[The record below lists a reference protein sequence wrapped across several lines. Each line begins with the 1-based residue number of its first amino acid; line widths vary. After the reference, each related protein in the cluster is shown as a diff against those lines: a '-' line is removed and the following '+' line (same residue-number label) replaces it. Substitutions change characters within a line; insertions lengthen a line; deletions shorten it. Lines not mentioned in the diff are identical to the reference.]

1 MQNAIVRNIILSIM
15 KSKFRVMFEEEA
27 FVLPDSFEEDEIDIF
42 AELGV
47 VNNRPVAAKSAQ
59 NFQNENLA
67 ILLSDDNEAE
77 HQEDVQPINVV
88 QNEVLTETQ
97 MGTISDET
105 ITELLEVLVKKELHS
120 LDQDL
125 IISKIPTKAKFN
137 LETAKVSKSEEE
149 YELSVIIEV
158 DGSGPLRPFA
168 KVRSENNSLLIEP
181 APKTIP
187 SSWIPLYEALRDML
201 AKAMQALSSTTFT
214 INKNV

>member
-1 MQNAIVRNIILSIM
+1 MLSIM
-15 KSKFRVMFEEEA
+15 KFKFSLMFQEEA
-27 FVLPDSFEEDEIDIF
+27 FVLPNSFEEDDIDIF

-47 VNNRPVAAKSAQ
+47 VNSRPAAVKSSQ
-59 NFQNENLA
+59 DFQSENLA
-67 ILLSDDNEAE
+67 ILLAQDDELEPQEEVQQINAAHNET
-77 HQEDVQPINVV
+77 VI
-88 QNEVLTETQ
+88 ETQ
-97 MGTISDET
+97 MTTISDET

-120 LDQDL
+120 LDQDS

-137 LETAKVSKSEEE
+137 LETARVSKSDEE

-168 KVRSENNSLLIEP
+168 KVRSENNSLMIEP

-201 AKAMQALSSTTFT
+201 AKAMQALSSTSFT

>member
-1 MQNAIVRNIILSIM
+1 MLSIM
-15 KSKFRVMFEEEA
+15 KSQYGLMFQEEA
-27 FVLPDSFEEDEIDIF
+27 FVLPNSFEEDDIDIF

-47 VNNRPVAAKSAQ
+47 VNTRPAAVKSSQ
-59 NFQNENLA
+59 DFQNENLA
-67 ILLSDDNEAE
+67 ILLAEDDESE
-77 HQEDVQPINVV
+77 PQEDVQQINTA
-88 QNEVLTETQ
+88 QNETVIETQ
-97 MGTISDET
+97 MTTISDET

-120 LDQDL
+120 LDQDS

-137 LETAKVSKSEEE
+137 LETAKVSKSDEE

-168 KVRSENNSLLIEP
+168 KVRSENNSLMIEP

-201 AKAMQALSSTTFT
+201 AKAMQALSSTSFT

>member
-1 MQNAIVRNIILSIM
+1 
-15 KSKFRVMFEEEA
+15 MFQEEA
-27 FVLPDSFEEDEIDIF
+27 FVLPDSFEEDDIDIF

-47 VNNRPVAAKSAQ
+47 VNNRPAAVKSSQ
-59 NFQNENLA
+59 DFQNENLA
-67 ILLSDDNEAE
+67 ILLAEDDESE
-77 HQEDVQPINVV
+77 PQEDVQQINTA
-88 QNEVLTETQ
+88 QNETVIETQ
-97 MGTISDET
+97 MTTISDET

-120 LDQDL
+120 IDQDS

-137 LETAKVSKSEEE
+137 LETAKVSKSDEE

-181 APKTIP
+181 APKSIP
-187 SSWIPLYEALRDML
+187 NSWIPLYEALRDML
-201 AKAMQALSSTTFT
+201 AKAMQALSSTSFT

>member
-1 MQNAIVRNIILSIM
+1 MLSIM
-15 KSKFRVMFEEEA
+15 KSQYGLMFQEEA
-27 FVLPDSFEEDEIDIF
+27 FVLPNSFEEDDIDIF

-47 VNNRPVAAKSAQ
+47 VNNRPAAVKSSRD
-59 NFQNENLA
+59 FQSENLA
-67 ILLSDDNEAE
+67 ILLAEDDESE
-77 HQEDVQPINVV
+77 PQEDVQQINTA
-88 QNEVLTETQ
+88 QNETVTETQ
-97 MGTISDET
+97 VTTISDET

-120 LDQDL
+120 LDQDS

-137 LETAKVSKSEEE
+137 LETAKVSKSDEE

-168 KVRSENNSLLIEP
+168 KVRSENNSLMIEP

-201 AKAMQALSSTTFT
+201 AKAMQALSSTSFT

>member
-1 MQNAIVRNIILSIM
+1 MQNAIERNITLSIM
-15 KSKFRVMFEEEA
+15 KSYDYVMFEEEA
-27 FVLPDSFEEDEIDIF
+27 FVLPNSFDENDIDIF

-47 VNNRPVAAKSAQ
+47 VNNQPVAAKSTQ
-59 NFQNENLA
+59 DFQNENLA
-67 ILLSDDNEAE
+67 ILLSNDNEVE
-77 HQEDVQPINVV
+77 HQEEVQQTPA
-88 QNEVLTETQ
+88 LHHETQ
-97 MGTISDET
+97 VEAKIATMSDET

-120 LDQDL
+120 LDQDA

-137 LETAKVSKSEEE
+137 LETAKVSKSDEE

-168 KVRSENNSLLIEP
+168 KVRSQNNSLLIEP

-201 AKAMQALSSTTFT
+201 AKAMQALSSTSFT
-214 INKNV
+214 INKNI

>member
-1 MQNAIVRNIILSIM
+1 
-15 KSKFRVMFEEEA
+15 MFEEEA
-27 FVLPDSFEEDEIDIF
+27 FVLPNSFEEDDIDIF

-47 VNNRPVAAKSAQ
+47 VNNQPVAVKSNQ
-59 NFQNENLA
+59 EFQNENLA
-67 ILLSDDNEAE
+67 ILLSDDDEAE
-77 HQEDVQPINVV
+77 TPIEIQESLATQQPVV
-88 QNEVLTETQ
+88 SETSTT
-97 MGTISDET
+97 TISDET
-105 ITELLEVLVKKELHS
+105 ITELLEVLVKKELNS
-120 LDQDL
+120 LDQES

-137 LETAKVSKSEEE
+137 LETAKVSKSDEE

-201 AKAMQALSSTTFT
+201 AKAMQALSSTNFT

>member
-1 MQNAIVRNIILSIM
+1 
-15 KSKFRVMFEEEA
+15 MFEEEA

-47 VNNRPVAAKSAQ
+47 VNNRPVAARSAQ

-67 ILLSDDNEAE
+67 ILLSEDNEVD

-88 QNEVLTETQ
+88 QKEVLIETQ
-97 MGTISDET
+97 MATISDET

-120 LDQDL
+120 LDHDT

-201 AKAMQALSSTTFT
+201 AKAMQALSSTSFT

>member
-1 MQNAIVRNIILSIM
+1 
-15 KSKFRVMFEEEA
+15 MFEEEA
-27 FVLPDSFEEDEIDIF
+27 FVLPESFEEDEIDIF

-47 VNNRPVAAKSAQ
+47 VNNRPVAANSAQ

-67 ILLSDDNEAE
+67 ILLSEDNEAN

-88 QNEVLTETQ
+88 QNEALIETQ
-97 MGTISDET
+97 MATISDET
-105 ITELLEVLVKKELHS
+105 ITELLEILVKKELHS
-120 LDQDL
+120 LDHDT

-201 AKAMQALSSTTFT
+201 AKAMQALSSTSFT

>member
-1 MQNAIVRNIILSIM
+1 
-15 KSKFRVMFEEEA
+15 
-27 FVLPDSFEEDEIDIF
+27 
-42 AELGV
+42 V
-47 VNNRPVAAKSAQ
+47 VNNQPVAVKSNQ
-59 NFQNENLA
+59 EFQNENLA
-67 ILLSDDNEAE
+67 ILLSDDDEAE
-77 HQEDVQPINVV
+77 PLI
-88 QNEVLTETQ
+88 ETQ
-97 MGTISDET
+97 ESLATQQPVVNETSTTTISDET
-105 ITELLEVLVKKELHS
+105 ITQLLEVLVKKELNS
-120 LDQDL
+120 LDQES

-137 LETAKVSKSEEE
+137 LETAKVSKSDEE

-201 AKAMQALSSTTFT
+201 AKAMQALSSTNFT

>member
-1 MQNAIVRNIILSIM
+1 MLSIM
-15 KSKFRVMFEEEA
+15 KSQYSLMFQEEA
-27 FVLPDSFEEDEIDIF
+27 FVLPISFEEDDIDIF

-47 VNNRPVAAKSAQ
+47 VNNRPAAVKSSQ
-59 NFQNENLA
+59 DFQNENLA
-67 ILLSDDNEAE
+67 ILLAEDDESE
-77 HQEDVQPINVV
+77 PQEDVQQINTA
-88 QNEVLTETQ
+88 QNETVIETQ
-97 MGTISDET
+97 MTTISDET

-120 LDQDL
+120 IDQDS

-137 LETAKVSKSEEE
+137 LETAKVSKSDEE

-168 KVRSENNSLLIEP
+168 KVRSENNSLMIEP

-201 AKAMQALSSTTFT
+201 AKAMQALSSTNFT

>member
-1 MQNAIVRNIILSIM
+1 
-15 KSKFRVMFEEEA
+15 MFEEEA
-27 FVLPDSFEEDEIDIF
+27 FVLPESFEEEEIDIF
-42 AELGV
+42 AEFGLV
-47 VNNRPVAAKSAQ
+47 LNQPVEANSAQ

-67 ILLSDDNEAE
+67 ILLSEDNEAD

-88 QNEVLTETQ
+88 QYEALIETQ
-97 MGTISDET
+97 MATISDET
-105 ITELLEVLVKKELHS
+105 ITELLEILVKKELHS
-120 LDQDL
+120 LDHDT

-201 AKAMQALSSTTFT
+201 AKAMQALSSTSFT

>member
-1 MQNAIVRNIILSIM
+1 MQNAIGRNIILSIM
-15 KSKFRVMFEEEA
+15 KSKLLIMFEEEA
-27 FVLPDSFEEDEIDIF
+27 FVLPESFEEDEIDIF

-47 VNNRPVAAKSAQ
+47 VNNRPVAANSAQ

-67 ILLSDDNEAE
+67 ILLSEDNEAD

-88 QNEVLTETQ
+88 QNEALIETQ
-97 MGTISDET
+97 MATISDET

-120 LDQDL
+120 LDHDT

-201 AKAMQALSSTTFT
+201 AKAMQALSSTSFT

>member
-1 MQNAIVRNIILSIM
+1 MLSIM
-15 KSKFRVMFEEEA
+15 KSQYGLMFQEEA
-27 FVLPDSFEEDEIDIF
+27 FVLPNSFEEDDIDIF

-47 VNNRPVAAKSAQ
+47 VNNRPAAVKSSQ
-59 NFQNENLA
+59 DFQSENLA
-67 ILLSDDNEAE
+67 ILLAEDDESE
-77 HQEDVQPINVV
+77 PQEDVQQINTA
-88 QNEVLTETQ
+88 QNETVTETQ
-97 MGTISDET
+97 VTTISDET

-120 LDQDL
+120 LDQDS

-137 LETAKVSKSEEE
+137 LETAKVSKSDEE

-168 KVRSENNSLLIEP
+168 KVRSENNSLMIEP

-201 AKAMQALSSTTFT
+201 AKAMQALSSTSFT

>member
-1 MQNAIVRNIILSIM
+1 MQNAIGRNIILSIM
-15 KSKFRVMFEEEA
+15 KSKLLIMFEEEA
-27 FVLPDSFEEDEIDIF
+27 FVLPESFEEDEIDIF

-47 VNNRPVAAKSAQ
+47 VNNRPVAANSAQ

-67 ILLSDDNEAE
+67 ILLSEDNEAD

-88 QNEVLTETQ
+88 QNEALIETQ
-97 MGTISDET
+97 MATISDET

-120 LDQDL
+120 LDQDT

-201 AKAMQALSSTTFT
+201 AKAMQALSSTSFT

>member
-1 MQNAIVRNIILSIM
+1 MQNATVRNIMLSIM
-15 KSKFRVMFEEEA
+15 KSQYGLMFQEEA
-27 FVLPDSFEEDEIDIF
+27 FVLPDSFEEDDIDIF

-47 VNNRPVAAKSAQ
+47 VNNRPAAVKSSQ
-59 NFQNENLA
+59 NFQSENLA
-67 ILLSDDNEAE
+67 ILLAEDDESE
-77 HQEDVQPINVV
+77 PQEDVQQINTA
-88 QNEVLTETQ
+88 QNETVIETQ
-97 MGTISDET
+97 MTTISDET

-120 LDQDL
+120 LDQDS

-137 LETAKVSKSEEE
+137 LETARVSKSDEE

-168 KVRSENNSLLIEP
+168 KVRSENNSLMIEP

-201 AKAMQALSSTTFT
+201 AKAMQALSSTSFT

>member
-1 MQNAIVRNIILSIM
+1 
-15 KSKFRVMFEEEA
+15 MFQEEA
-27 FVLPDSFEEDEIDIF
+27 FVLPDSFEEDDIDIF

-47 VNNRPVAAKSAQ
+47 VNNRPAAVKSSQ
-59 NFQNENLA
+59 NFQSENLA
-67 ILLSDDNEAE
+67 ILLAEDDESE
-77 HQEDVQPINVV
+77 LQEDVQQINTA
-88 QNEVLTETQ
+88 QNETVTETQ
-97 MGTISDET
+97 VTTISDET

-120 LDQDL
+120 LDQDS

-137 LETAKVSKSEEE
+137 LETAKVSKSDEE

-168 KVRSENNSLLIEP
+168 KVRSENNSLMIEP

-201 AKAMQALSSTTFT
+201 AKAMQALSSTSFT

>member
-1 MQNAIVRNIILSIM
+1 
-15 KSKFRVMFEEEA
+15 MFQEEA
-27 FVLPDSFEEDEIDIF
+27 FVLPNSFEEDDIDIF

-47 VNNRPVAAKSAQ
+47 VNNRPAAVKSSQ
-59 NFQNENLA
+59 DFQNENLA
-67 ILLSDDNEAE
+67 ILLAEDDESE
-77 HQEDVQPINVV
+77 PQEDAQQINTA
-88 QNEVLTETQ
+88 QNETVIETQ
-97 MGTISDET
+97 MTTISDET

-120 LDQDL
+120 LDQDS

-137 LETAKVSKSEEE
+137 LETAKVSKSDEE

-168 KVRSENNSLLIEP
+168 KVRSENNSLMIEP

-201 AKAMQALSSTTFT
+201 AKAMQALSSTSFT

>member
-1 MQNAIVRNIILSIM
+1 MLSIM
-15 KSKFRVMFEEEA
+15 KSQYRLMFQEEA
-27 FVLPDSFEEDEIDIF
+27 FVLPDSFEEDDIDIF

-47 VNNRPVAAKSAQ
+47 VNNRPAAVKSSQ
-59 NFQNENLA
+59 NFQSENLA
-67 ILLSDDNEAE
+67 ILLAEDDESE
-77 HQEDVQPINVV
+77 PQEDVQQINTA
-88 QNEVLTETQ
+88 QNETVIETQ
-97 MGTISDET
+97 MTTISDEI

-120 LDQDL
+120 LDQDS

-137 LETAKVSKSEEE
+137 LETARVSKSDEE

-168 KVRSENNSLLIEP
+168 KVRSENNSLMIEP

-201 AKAMQALSSTTFT
+201 AKAMQALSSTNFT

>member
-1 MQNAIVRNIILSIM
+1 
-15 KSKFRVMFEEEA
+15 MFQEEA
-27 FVLPDSFEEDEIDIF
+27 FVLPDSFEEDDIDIF

-47 VNNRPVAAKSAQ
+47 VNNRPAAVKSSQ
-59 NFQNENLA
+59 NFQSENLA
-67 ILLSDDNEAE
+67 ILLAEDDESE
-77 HQEDVQPINVV
+77 PQEDVQQINTA
-88 QNEVLTETQ
+88 QNETVIETQ
-97 MGTISDET
+97 MTTISDET

-120 LDQDL
+120 LDQDS

-137 LETAKVSKSEEE
+137 LETAKVSKSDEE

-168 KVRSENNSLLIEP
+168 KVRSENNSLMIEP

-201 AKAMQALSSTTFT
+201 AKAMQALSSTSFT

>member
-1 MQNAIVRNIILSIM
+1 
-15 KSKFRVMFEEEA
+15 MFQEEA
-27 FVLPDSFEEDEIDIF
+27 FVLPNSFEEDDIDIF

-47 VNNRPVAAKSAQ
+47 VNNRPAAVKSNQ
-59 NFQNENLA
+59 EFQNENLA
-67 ILLSDDNEAE
+67 ILLSNDNEDEAL
-77 HQEDVQPINVV
+77 
-88 QNEVLTETQ
+88 LTEVKEIRAIQQPTV
-97 MGTISDET
+97 METSNTTISDET

-120 LDQDL
+120 LDQES

-137 LETAKVSKSEEE
+137 LETAKVSKSDEE

-187 SSWIPLYEALRDML
+187 SSWVPLYEALRDML
-201 AKAMQALSSTTFT
+201 AKAMQALSSTNFT

>member
-1 MQNAIVRNIILSIM
+1 MLSIM
-15 KSKFRVMFEEEA
+15 KFKSSLMFQEEA
-27 FVLPDSFEEDEIDIF
+27 FVLPNSFEEDDIDIF

-47 VNNRPVAAKSAQ
+47 VNNRPAAVKSSQ
-59 NFQNENLA
+59 DFQSENLA
-67 ILLSDDNEAE
+67 ILLAQDDESEPQEEVRKINAAHNET
-77 HQEDVQPINVV
+77 VI
-88 QNEVLTETQ
+88 ETQ
-97 MGTISDET
+97 MTTISDET

-120 LDQDL
+120 LDQDS

-137 LETAKVSKSEEE
+137 LETARVSKSDEE

-168 KVRSENNSLLIEP
+168 KVRSENNSLMIEP

-201 AKAMQALSSTTFT
+201 AKAMQALSSTSFT

>member
-1 MQNAIVRNIILSIM
+1 MLSIM
-15 KSKFRVMFEEEA
+15 KSQYKLMFQEEA
-27 FVLPDSFEEDEIDIF
+27 FVLPNSFEEDDIDIF

-47 VNNRPVAAKSAQ
+47 VNNRPAAVKSSQ
-59 NFQNENLA
+59 DFQNENLA
-67 ILLSDDNEAE
+67 ILLAEDDESE
-77 HQEDVQPINVV
+77 PQEDVQQINTA
-88 QNEVLTETQ
+88 QNETVIETQ
-97 MGTISDET
+97 MTTISDET

-120 LDQDL
+120 LDQDS

-137 LETAKVSKSEEE
+137 LETAKVSKSDEE

-168 KVRSENNSLLIEP
+168 KVRSENNSLMIEP

-201 AKAMQALSSTTFT
+201 AKAMQALSSTSFT

>member
-1 MQNAIVRNIILSIM
+1 MLSIM
-15 KSKFRVMFEEEA
+15 KSRCGLMFQEEA
-27 FVLPDSFEEDEIDIF
+27 FVLPDSFEEDDIDIF

-47 VNNRPVAAKSAQ
+47 VNNRPAAVKSSQ
-59 NFQNENLA
+59 NFQSENLA
-67 ILLSDDNEAE
+67 ILLAEDDESE
-77 HQEDVQPINVV
+77 PQEDVQQINTA
-88 QNEVLTETQ
+88 QNETVIETQ
-97 MGTISDET
+97 MTTISDEI

-120 LDQDL
+120 LDQDS

-137 LETAKVSKSEEE
+137 LETARVSKSDEE

-168 KVRSENNSLLIEP
+168 KVRSENNSLMIEP

-201 AKAMQALSSTTFT
+201 AKAMQALSSTSFT

>member
-1 MQNAIVRNIILSIM
+1 
-15 KSKFRVMFEEEA
+15 MFQEEA
-27 FVLPDSFEEDEIDIF
+27 FVLPNSFEEDDIDIF

-47 VNNRPVAAKSAQ
+47 VNNRPAAVKSSQ
-59 NFQNENLA
+59 DFQSENLA
-67 ILLSDDNEAE
+67 ILLAQDDESEPQEEVQQINAAPNET
-77 HQEDVQPINVV
+77 VI
-88 QNEVLTETQ
+88 ETQ
-97 MGTISDET
+97 VTTISDET

-120 LDQDL
+120 LDQDS

-137 LETAKVSKSEEE
+137 LETARVRKSDEE

-158 DGSGPLRPFA
+158 DGSGPLSPFA
-168 KVRSENNSLLIEP
+168 KVRSENNSLMIEP

-201 AKAMQALSSTTFT
+201 AKAMQALSSTSFT

>member
-1 MQNAIVRNIILSIM
+1 
-15 KSKFRVMFEEEA
+15 MFQEEA
-27 FVLPDSFEEDEIDIF
+27 FVLPNSFEEDDIDIF

-47 VNNRPVAAKSAQ
+47 VNNRPAAVKSSQ
-59 NFQNENLA
+59 NFQSENLA
-67 ILLSDDNEAE
+67 ILLAEDDESE
-77 HQEDVQPINVV
+77 PQEDVQQINTA
-88 QNEVLTETQ
+88 QNETVIETQ
-97 MGTISDET
+97 MTTISDEI

-120 LDQDL
+120 LDQDS

-137 LETAKVSKSEEE
+137 LETARVSKSDEE

-168 KVRSENNSLLIEP
+168 KVRSENNSLMIEP

-201 AKAMQALSSTTFT
+201 AKAMQALSSTSFT

>member
-1 MQNAIVRNIILSIM
+1 
-15 KSKFRVMFEEEA
+15 MFQEEA
-27 FVLPDSFEEDEIDIF
+27 FVLPDSFEEDDIDIF

-47 VNNRPVAAKSAQ
+47 VYNRPAAVKSSQ
-59 NFQNENLA
+59 NFQSENLA
-67 ILLSDDNEAE
+67 ILLAEDDESE
-77 HQEDVQPINVV
+77 PQEDVQQINTA
-88 QNEVLTETQ
+88 QNETVIETQ
-97 MGTISDET
+97 MTTISDEI

-120 LDQDL
+120 LDQDS

-137 LETAKVSKSEEE
+137 LETARVSKSDEE

-168 KVRSENNSLLIEP
+168 KVRSENNSLMIEP

-201 AKAMQALSSTTFT
+201 AKAMQALSSTNFT

>member
-1 MQNAIVRNIILSIM
+1 MQNAIGRNIILSIM
-15 KSKFRVMFEEEA
+15 KSKLLIMFEEEA
-27 FVLPDSFEEDEIDIF
+27 FVLPESFEEDEIDIF

-47 VNNRPVAAKSAQ
+47 VNNRPVAANSAQ

-67 ILLSDDNEAE
+67 ILLSEDNEAD

-88 QNEVLTETQ
+88 QNEALINTQ
-97 MGTISDET
+97 TATISDET
-105 ITELLEVLVKKELHS
+105 ITELLEILVKKELHS
-120 LDQDL
+120 LDHDT

-201 AKAMQALSSTTFT
+201 AKAMQALSSTSFT

>member
-1 MQNAIVRNIILSIM
+1 
-15 KSKFRVMFEEEA
+15 MFQEEA
-27 FVLPDSFEEDEIDIF
+27 FVLPNSFEEDDIDIF

-47 VNNRPVAAKSAQ
+47 VNNRPAAVKSSQ
-59 NFQNENLA
+59 DFQNENLA
-67 ILLSDDNEAE
+67 ILLAEDDESE
-77 HQEDVQPINVV
+77 PQEDVQQINTA
-88 QNEVLTETQ
+88 QNETVIETQ
-97 MGTISDET
+97 MTTISDET

-120 LDQDL
+120 LDQDS

-137 LETAKVSKSEEE
+137 LETAKVSKSDEE

-168 KVRSENNSLLIEP
+168 KVRSENNSLMIEP

-201 AKAMQALSSTTFT
+201 AKAMQALSSTSFT

>member
-1 MQNAIVRNIILSIM
+1 
-15 KSKFRVMFEEEA
+15 MFEEEA

-47 VNNRPVAAKSAQ
+47 VNNRPVAARSAQ

-67 ILLSDDNEAE
+67 ILLSEDNEAD

-88 QNEVLTETQ
+88 QNEALIETQ
-97 MGTISDET
+97 MATISDET
-105 ITELLEVLVKKELHS
+105 ITELLEILVKKELHS
-120 LDQDL
+120 LDHDT

-201 AKAMQALSSTTFT
+201 AKAMQALSSTSFT

>member
-1 MQNAIVRNIILSIM
+1 
-15 KSKFRVMFEEEA
+15 MFEEEA

-47 VNNRPVAAKSAQ
+47 VNNRPVAANSAQ

-67 ILLSDDNEAE
+67 ILLSEDNEAD

-88 QNEVLTETQ
+88 QNEALIETQ
-97 MGTISDET
+97 IATISDET
-105 ITELLEVLVKKELHS
+105 ITELLEVLVKKDFHS
-120 LDQDL
+120 LDQDT

-201 AKAMQALSSTTFT
+201 AKAMQALSSTSFT

>member
-1 MQNAIVRNIILSIM
+1 MLVYD
-15 KSKFRVMFEEEA
+15 MFQEEA
-27 FVLPDSFEEDEIDIF
+27 FVLPNSFEEDDIDIF

-47 VNNRPVAAKSAQ
+47 VNNRPDAVKSNQ
-59 NFQNENLA
+59 ESQNENLA
-67 ILLSDDNEAE
+67 ILLSIDDDAAPLIETQESLATQQPVVNEAS
-77 HQEDVQPINVV
+77 
-88 QNEVLTETQ
+88 TT
-97 MGTISDET
+97 TISDET

-120 LDQDL
+120 LDEES
-125 IISKIPTKAKFN
+125 IISKIPTKVKFN
-137 LETAKVSKSEEE
+137 LETAKVSKSNEE

-201 AKAMQALSSTTFT
+201 AKAMQALSSTNFT

>member
-1 MQNAIVRNIILSIM
+1 MLSIM
-15 KSKFRVMFEEEA
+15 KSQYVLMFQEEA
-27 FVLPDSFEEDEIDIF
+27 FVLPNSFEEDDIDIF

-47 VNNRPVAAKSAQ
+47 VNNRPAAVKSSQ
-59 NFQNENLA
+59 DFQSENLA
-67 ILLSDDNEAE
+67 ILLAEDDESE
-77 HQEDVQPINVV
+77 SQEDVQQINTA
-88 QNEVLTETQ
+88 QNEMVIETQ
-97 MGTISDET
+97 MTTISDET

-120 LDQDL
+120 LDQDS

-137 LETAKVSKSEEE
+137 LETAKVSKSDEE
-149 YELSVIIEV
+149 YKLSVIIEV

-168 KVRSENNSLLIEP
+168 KVRSENNSLMIEP

-201 AKAMQALSSTTFT
+201 AKAMQALSSTSFT

>member
-1 MQNAIVRNIILSIM
+1 MQNSRGRNIILSIM
-15 KSKFRVMFEEEA
+15 KSKLLLMFEEEA
-27 FVLPDSFEEDEIDIF
+27 FVLPESFEEDEIDIF

-47 VNNRPVAAKSAQ
+47 VNNRPVAANSAQ

-67 ILLSDDNEAE
+67 ILLSEDNEAD

-88 QNEVLTETQ
+88 QNEALIETQ
-97 MGTISDET
+97 MATISDET

-120 LDQDL
+120 LDHDT

-201 AKAMQALSSTTFT
+201 AKAMQALSSTSFT

>member
-1 MQNAIVRNIILSIM
+1 MLSIM
-15 KSKFRVMFEEEA
+15 KSQYGLMFQEEA
-27 FVLPDSFEEDEIDIF
+27 FVLPNSFEEDDIDIF

-47 VNNRPVAAKSAQ
+47 VNNRPAAVKSSQ
-59 NFQNENLA
+59 DFQSENLA
-67 ILLSDDNEAE
+67 ILLAEDDESE
-77 HQEDVQPINVV
+77 PQEDVQQINTA
-88 QNEVLTETQ
+88 QNETVIETQ
-97 MGTISDET
+97 MTTISDET

-120 LDQDL
+120 LDQDS

-137 LETAKVSKSEEE
+137 LETAKVSKSDEE

-168 KVRSENNSLLIEP
+168 KVRSENNSLMIEP

-201 AKAMQALSSTTFT
+201 AKAMQALSSTSFT